1 MYRAFSFF
9 AVCVSLSWTMC
20 QTSPQSAYADV
31 NGEAIAKTGLVVHW
45 EANLGGVGLAHG
57 ENSLVLWPHSTIRS
71 EYVTVH
77 VGNRLIQRIDGT
89 EVDQV
94 ALEKQILA
102 GNGAAVTPRLGLAG
116 AKKQAEK
123 LVSTYKTLGRTAV
136 LSEFSQPLTYIVS
149 LTKNGIVQA
158 MDAETGAVLWQSEVA
173 LSTLPM
179 LGPGVSDKYVTVTN
193 GNTLYI
199 FDLRN
204 GNILKT
210 HKLAKTPSGASI
222 PVGDRVLVPSVNGML
237 VCYDILNLGLA
248 PIVLTSGV
256 ENRLSTVLSADRN
269 FLAWSSKND
278 MVLVNVESKPQLWAK
293 VNAYEHI
300 TARPAAV
307 SDGFVF
313 ASANGTVVRT
323 SLDRVGGLVWRT
335 KLATQISS
343 TPVVGTNQVL
353 LTADDGKLISLD
365 LVKGENMWEQEVLN
379 IDAVLGIGANHV
391 YAKDTSGALRVIDA
405 TTGNEINRAHIVLPE
420 VISNSISDRLFVVT
434 ADGHLSCLRE
444 ADSLFPKL
452 VLQNQVQ
459 TPKANATKPSTSDKP
474 DPAKPESEEDIFNS
488 DMETTT
494 DTATEEEDPFKDP
507 F

>member
-9 AVCVSLSWTMC
+9 AVCLSTTLTMC
-20 QTSPQSAYADV
+20 HTALPTAWAEV

-45 EANLGGVGLAHG
+45 EANLGGVGLANG

-77 VGNRLIQRIDGT
+77 VGNRLIQRIDGS

-102 GNGAAVTPRLGLAG
+102 GNGAAVTPRLGLEG

-158 MDAETGAVLWQSEVA
+158 MDAETGSVLWQSEVA
-173 LSTLPM
+173 QSTLPM

-199 FDLRN
+199 FDIRN

-210 HKLAKTPSGASI
+210 HKLSKTPSGASI
-222 PVGDRVLVPSVNGML
+222 PVEDRVLVPSVNGML

-248 PIVLTSGV
+248 PIVLTSGE

-269 FLAWSSKND
+269 FIAWSSKND
-278 MVLVNVESKPQLWAK
+278 LVMVNVERTPQLWAK

-307 SDGFVF
+307 SNGYVF
-313 ASANGTVVRT
+313 ASANGTVIRAT
-323 SLDRVGGLVWRT
+323 LDRSGGVAWRT
-335 KLATQISS
+335 KMATQISK
-343 TPVVGTNQVL
+343 TPVVGVKQVL

-365 LVKGENMWEQEVLN
+365 LENGENMWEREVLN
-379 IDAVLGIGANHV
+379 IESVLGIGANHI
-391 YAKDTSGALRVIDA
+391 YTKDSSGALRVLDA
-405 TTGNEINRAHIVLPE
+405 TNGNEVSRAHIVLPRI
-420 VISNSISDRLFVVT
+420 ISNSLSDRLFAVT

-444 ADSLFPKL
+444 EDAIFPKF
-452 VLQNQVQ
+452 VLQNQVAP
-459 TPKANATKPSTSDKP
+459 PKANATKPTTPDTPEST
-474 DPAKPESEEDIFNS
+474 KPESEEDIFKS
-488 DMETTT
+488 DTETTT
-494 DTATEEEDPFKDP
+494 DTAEDDPFKDP